1 MIYDEYS
8 KLTEVIVGRDFE
20 FSPVYFDSTF
30 KLFFKAN
37 LDHYDDLDLSKCF
50 KSQYTA
56 EILANRNEDLDS
68 LAKLLE
74 SFNITVYRPEKCEK
88 IHQIKTPTFSS
99 IVRSSSN
106 VRDLTFVYGNN
117 IIETAPSLKGRFFE
131 NFYLRKIF
139 QKKFNDGYNWFK
151 CPDNYLDF
159 EIDPTYYKDFHGAYN
174 SLREN
179 CATFEKS
186 YSILGDAADAMRID
200 GEIVMNIGNANN
212 LQFSKWLSR
221 VLNKK
226 VHNVFI
232 TDNHIDG
239 NIASIAPEALLV
251 NDCMLKNPIEFYLPD
266 FMKSYKII
274 KIPKNS
280 KHEYNTN
287 FTNIASSEGMSINV
301 LSISPKDIII
311 NKDDISTLGEL
322 LYKNG
327 FNPIPIQLRYCR
339 AFGGGIHCSTL
350 DLNRS

>member
-1 MIYDEYS
+1 MVINEYS
-8 KLTEVIVGRDFE
+8 KLTEVIVGRDFD

-50 KSQYTA
+50 ESQYTA

-74 SFNITVYRPEKCEK
+74 SFEITVYRPEKCEK

-139 QKKFNDGYNWFK
+139 QKKFNDGFNWLS
-151 CPDNYLDF
+151 CPNNYLDF
-159 EIDPTYYKDFHGAYN
+159 EIDPTYYKDFHI
-174 SLREN
+174 SHQIDESQF
-179 CATFEKS
+179 T
-186 YSILGDAADAMRID
+186 ILGDAADAMRID
-200 GEIVMNIGNANN
+200 GEIIMNIGNANN

-226 VHNVFI
+226 IHNVFI

-239 NIASIAPEALLV
+239 NIASIAPETILV
-251 NDCMLKNPIEFYLPD
+251 NDCMLENPIEFYLPD

-322 LYKNG
+322 LYKND
-327 FNPIPIQLRYCR
+327 FNLIPIQLRYCR

-350 DLNRS
+350 DLNRI

>member
-8 KLTEVIVGRDFE
+8 KLTEVIVGRDFD

-50 KSQYTA
+50 ESQYTA

-74 SFNITVYRPEKCEK
+74 SYNIIVHRPEKCEK

-106 VRDLTFVYGNN
+106 VRDLTFVYDNN

-139 QKKFNDGYNWFK
+139 QKKFNDGYNWLS
-151 CPDNYLDF
+151 CPNNYLDSG
-159 EIDPTYYKDFHGAYN
+159 IDLTYYKDFHN
-174 SLREN
+174 SHQVDESQF
-179 CATFEKS
+179 T
-186 YSILGDAADAMRID
+186 ILGDAADAMRID
-200 GEIVMNIGNANN
+200 GKIVMNIGNANN

-239 NIASIAPEALLV
+239 NIASIAPETILV

-287 FTNIASSEGMSINV
+287 FANIASSEGMSINV

-322 LYKNG
+322 LYKDG